1 LVDLSTSI
9 GGIALDITQRK
20 ITKIAREVSKFTTR
34 TLRADGIGT
43 SEFDFIHAVRKTP
56 GITQA
61 EICKKLGIDK
71 SAVARQASSLEAKG
85 YLIRKP
91 NPADGRSQLLYATEK
106 SENLKNSKARVEA
119 EFYEWLTAVLSE
131 NERDEF
137 AKLLDILYQRCKNES
152 KADFSTI
159 SEIMKDEK

>member
-1 LVDLSTSI
+1 M
-9 GGIALDITQRK
+9 DITQRK
-20 ITKIAREVSKFTTR
+20 ITKIAREVSKFTIR
-34 TLRADGIGT
+34 TLKADGIGT
-43 SEFDFIHAVRKTP
+43 SEFDFIHVVRKTP

-71 SAVARQASSLEAKG
+71 SAVARQAASLESKD

-106 SENLKNSKARVEA
+106 SESLKNSKAHVEA
-119 EFYEWLTAVLSE
+119 EFYEWLAAALSE
-131 NERDEF
+131 NEREEF
-137 AKLLDILYQRCKNES
+137 ARLLDILYQRCKNES

-159 SEIMKDEK
+159 SEIVKGGK